1 MFLGF
6 FPSCGLSACVCVRVC
21 VHLLGLKVAV
31 LLTNAKCL
39 RWGKK
44 TKFKFEKISDVL
56 ANQIQFYVI
65 QEKNW
70 SAV

>member
-39 RWGKK
+39 R
-44 TKFKFEKISDVL
+44 
-56 ANQIQFYVI
+56 
-65 QEKNW
+65 
-70 SAV
+70 